1 MAYALLV
8 YDRDDALASLPED
21 ERAAIHAEYE
31 NFSRT
36 PGIRGYRLQPADRA
50 TTLRIHDGSDELA
63 PGPVAN
69 DLLQLA
75 GLYLVDSSDPERAL
89 VLARRI
95 PAARLGGVIQ
105 IHPLVGE

>member
-1 MAYALLV
+1 MTYALLV
-8 YDRDDALASLPED
+8 YDRDDALADLPED

-31 NFSRT
+31 DFART

-50 TTLRIHDGSDELA
+50 TTLRIHDGSDELS
-63 PGPVAN
+63 PGAVA
-69 DLLQLA
+69 DDPLQLA
-75 GLYLVDSSDPERAL
+75 GFYLLDSGDPEQA
-89 VLARRI
+89 VGLARRI